1 MSASVE
7 TLPHDLSHDR
17 HVELKGRRGEPW
29 VRRVVIALLALVVA
43 AALLGAV
50 GQTHTT
56 LRAQAAG
63 ATLTV
68 KAPGRVRGGLFFQG
82 RMDIVAR
89 ERIGKPRI
97 VLGNGWTEQMQ
108 LNTIEPSP
116 AAETSSAGEL
126 ELDYDPLHTGDHLTI
141 WLQFEVN
148 PTGAGRRDRTVT
160 LLDGDRV
167 LARVPAEITVLP

>member
-1 MSASVE
+1 ME
-7 TLPHDLSHDR
+7 TLPHGLSRDR
-17 HVELKGRRGEPW
+17 HLDLEGRRGEPR
-29 VRRVVIALLALVVA
+29 VRRIVIGLLALVVA

-50 GQTHTT
+50 GQSHTT
-56 LRAQAAG
+56 LRAEVAR

-68 KAPGRVRGGLFFQG
+68 KAPQRVRGGLFFQG
-82 RMDIVAR
+82 RLDIVAR
-89 ERIGKPRI
+89 ERIGTPRL

-116 AAETSSAGEL
+116 ASETSDAGEL

-141 WLQFEVN
+141 WMQFEVN
-148 PTGAGRRDRTVT
+148 PTGAGRRDRGVT

-167 LARVPAEITVLP
+167 LARVPGKITVLP

>member
-1 MSASVE
+1 ME
-7 TLPHDLSHDR
+7 MLPHGLSRDR

-29 VRRVVIALLALVVA
+29 ARRVFIGVLALVVA
-43 AALLGAV
+43 AALLGAA
-50 GQTHTT
+50 GQSHTT
-56 LRAQAAG
+56 GRAQAPA

-68 KAPGRVRGGLFFQG
+68 KAPTRVRGGLFFQG
-82 RMDIVAR
+82 RFDIVAR
-89 ERIGKPRI
+89 EPIGKPRL
-97 VLGNGWTEQMQ
+97 VLGNGWTEEMQ

-116 AAETSSAGEL
+116 TSETSNAGEL
-126 ELDYDPLHTGDHLTI
+126 ELEYDPLHTGDHLTI

-148 PTGAGRRDRTVT
+148 PTGAGHRKRDAT